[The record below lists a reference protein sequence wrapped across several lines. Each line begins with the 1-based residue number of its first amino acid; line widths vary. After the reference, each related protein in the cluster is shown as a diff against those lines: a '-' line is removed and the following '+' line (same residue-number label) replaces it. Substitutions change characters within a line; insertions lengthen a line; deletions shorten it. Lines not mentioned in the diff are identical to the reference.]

1 MLWPPASRTVWHSQF
16 YVCSLSV
23 SHHWDASTM
32 HHSIQSI
39 LFTIEKSWLT
49 KQCLGFGERIEKN
62 GKVDSWINETKLE
75 RPEQPNWGGGVPE
88 LCPGTWTWPK
98 GHGNRWVACRHV
110 TELAGRVLLAEAFE
124 HLGFFLT
131 PSVTHIDKRPHPY
144 HSWEA
149 PASSRRWSSLSACKQ
164 LFNYMTNFSFLR
176 NHYWLNF
183 KGLETF
189 ILLSYSRTSYSQIF
203 KQKLKWHSEL
213 QYEAS
218 PQSFFFL

>member
-1 MLWPPASRTVWHSQF
+1 MDWKEWEGGLMNKWNQA
-16 YVCSLSV
+16 
-23 SHHWDASTM
+23 
-32 HHSIQSI
+32 
-39 LFTIEKSWLT
+39 
-49 KQCLGFGERIEKN
+49 GET
-62 GKVDSWINETKLE
+62 GVAKL
-75 RPEQPNWGGGVPE
+75 GGGVPE

-110 TELAGRVLLAEAFE
+110 TELAGCVLLAEAFE

-149 PASSRRWSSLSACKQ
+149 PASSRRWSSLSACKP

-213 QYEAS
+213 QYEAN

>member
-1 MLWPPASRTVWHSQF
+1 MSVHCLCLITGMQAPCTIEFNQF
-16 YVCSLSV
+16 YLLLKSPDSRN
-23 SHHWDASTM
+23 SAWD
-32 HHSIQSI
+32 
-39 LFTIEKSWLT
+39 LVNGLKEWE
-49 KQCLGFGERIEKN
+49 GELMNKWN
-62 GKVDSWINETKLE
+62 QAGETGAAKL
-75 RPEQPNWGGGVPE
+75 GGGVPE

-98 GHGNRWVACRHV
+98 GHGNRWVTCRHV

-149 PASSRRWSSLSACKQ
+149 PASPRRWSSLSACKQ
-164 LFNYMTNFSFLR
+164 LFNYMTNFSFLK

-218 PQSFFFL
+218 PQSLFL